1 MIHNGGVGA
10 KDGELDKIVFKAKN
24 KGLTNFVID
33 GEFYSDKG
41 QLIQTKFEN
50 LQLQIGKEENLE
62 IHAEAEQG
70 NNTQTNNA
78 LLQQFRVDIEG
89 MVPNFQ
95 SNIYQYDLT
104 VPGNLNDIEVLAVP
118 ENPNS
123 QVEVTGNMRFEAR
136 FKFYKSQSNITRQ
149 NK

>member
-1 MIHNGGVGA
+1 MIHSGGIAA
-10 KDGELDKIVFKAKN
+10 KTGELDKIVFKAKD
-24 KGLTNFVID
+24 KGLANFVID

-41 QLIQTKFEN
+41 QLIQTNFEN
-50 LQLQIGKEENLE
+50 LQLKIGKEENLE

-70 NNTQTNNA
+70 NNTQKTNE

-95 SNIYQYDLT
+95 NDIYQYDLT
-104 VPGNLNDIEVLAVP
+104 IPGNINHIEVLAVP

-123 QVEVTGNMRFEAR
+123 QVEVTGNMRFEDR
-136 FKFYKSQSNITRQ
+136 TKFYKSQSNITRQ